1 MKNTMKTVLF
11 CHDTY
16 YSTQPDGKIYAYGA
30 FPYTLWRDRF
40 LPHFDH
46 VTIIGREKPAHK
58 DDTTDQLDQ
67 SAGPKIT
74 HILLTN
80 INTPL
85 KRITKGGELYKTI
98 KSHVAKVDGVIIR
111 GPTEFGMMAARA
123 ARELGKPYAVEM
135 SGCAFDHTW
144 NHGSL
149 IGKLYAPIK
158 YLRGRHM
165 VRHAAQAIYVT
176 KYFLQKRY
184 PTNGQSANASNVEIM
199 QPDQSVLDNRL
210 ALIESI
216 PEPRIIGLIG
226 NYGNKL
232 KGLHITLRALSQLKQ
247 DGFDFKLRIL
257 GKGDPAQWQPM
268 IKQLDLEDHI
278 EFSGTLPGGEAV
290 LNWLDAIDLYIQPS
304 FHEGL
309 PRAVIEAMSRGLPC
323 LTSNAGGTDEMLP
336 AECIH
341 RKGDTQALTTKLK
354 TIWNDQDWLTA
365 QAKQNFTTASNYTAE
380 TLAPVRKA
388 FWEDFKAKL

>member
-1 MKNTMKTVLF
+1 MKTVLF

-16 YSTQPDGKIYAYGA
+16 YSIQSKDTVRAYGA
-30 FPYTLWRDRF
+30 FPYALWRDRF
-40 LPHFDH
+40 LPHFNH
-46 VTIIGREKPAHK
+46 VTIIGREKPAHN
-58 DDTTDQLDQ
+58 DDKTDQLDQ
-67 SAGPKIT
+67 SAGPSVT
-74 HILLTN
+74 HILLPN

-85 KRITKGGELYKTI
+85 KRIVEGRKTYQTI
-98 KSHVAKVDGVIIR
+98 KDQVAKVDGIIIR

-123 ARELGKPYAVEM
+123 ARQLGKPYAIEM

-158 YLRGRHM
+158 YLRARNM
-165 VRHAAQAIYVT
+165 VKHATQAIYVT

-184 PTNGQSANASNVEIM
+184 PVNGQAANASNVEIK
-199 QPDQSVLDNRL
+199 QPAQSILENRL
-210 ALIESI
+210 TRIKSMQK
-216 PEPRIIGLIG
+216 PRIIGLIG

-232 KGLHITLRALSQLKQ
+232 KGLHIALKALSLLKK
-247 DGFDFKLRIL
+247 DGLSFQLRIL
-257 GKGDPAQWQPM
+257 GKGNPAQWQAM
-268 IKQLDLEDHI
+268 IKDLNLEDNI

-290 LNWLDAIDLYIQPS
+290 LNWLDAIDIYIQPS

-336 AECIH
+336 TECIH
-341 RKGDTQALTTKLK
+341 RKGEVKALYAKLK
-354 TIWNDQDWLTA
+354 NIWSDQDWLTT
-365 QAKQNFTTASNYTAE
+365 QAKQNFATAGNYTKE
-380 TLAPVRKA
+380 TLAPIRA
-388 FWEDFKAKL
+388 SFWQSFKSKL